1 MTDTNNIKKLR
12 DIIENM
18 NKIHQIH
25 ILKILKENDIQ
36 FTENSNGI
44 FVNMSLLN
52 KKTLNRIKKFIKY
65 VHLQE
70 EQLENVEDI
79 KAKYQEEFYK
89 DNKEDGAY

>member
-25 ILKILKENDIQ
+25 ILKILKENDIK

-52 KKTLNRIKKFIKY
+52 KKTLNRIRKFIKY

-89 DNKEDGAY
+89 DNKEDVAY

>member
-1 MTDTNNIKKLR
+1 LR

-25 ILKILKENDIQ
+25 ILKILKENDIK

-52 KKTLNRIKKFIKY
+52 KKTLNRIRKFIKY

-89 DNKEDGAY
+89 DNKEDVAY

>member
-18 NKIHQIH
+18 NKMHQIH

-52 KKTLNRIKKFIKY
+52 KKTLNRIRKFIKY

-89 DNKEDGAY
+89 DNKEDGVY

>member
-1 MTDTNNIKKLR
+1 MTDTNDIKKLR

-36 FTENSNGI
+36 FTENNNGI

-52 KKTLNRIKKFIKY
+52 KKTLNSIKKFIKY

-89 DNKEDGAY
+89 DNKEDVAY

>member
-1 MTDTNNIKKLR
+1 MTDANNIKKLR

-52 KKTLNRIKKFIKY
+52 KKTLNRIRKFIKY

-89 DNKEDGAY
+89 DNKEDAAY

>member
-25 ILKILKENDIQ
+25 ILKILKENDIK

-52 KKTLNRIKKFIKY
+52 KKTLNRIRKFIKY

-70 EQLENVEDI
+70 EQLENVEYI

-89 DNKEDGAY
+89 DNKEDVAY

>member
-52 KKTLNRIKKFIKY
+52 KKTLNRIRKFIKY

-89 DNKEDGAY
+89 DNKEDGVY

>member
-1 MTDTNNIKKLR
+1 MTDANNIKKLR

-52 KKTLNRIKKFIKY
+52 KKTLNRIRKFIKY